1 MKFEFSRE
9 IFDKYSNTKFHE
21 NPSSGEQRCSMRTDE
36 RTDMTKPIV
45 AFRNFAHASKNV
57 RNWSDL
63 KYQISLALLRWSIN
77 VNCRHTHTHTRGDVI
92 RLLFCPQDREQNFL
106 KLVLQNSAC
115 QTTCD
120 ASRARN
126 TPGTLLARLT
136 SWTPPLRILS
146 YDQFPQYR
154 SWFFSVSGSKIS
166 A

>member
-1 MKFEFSRE
+1 MKLEFSRE

-45 AFRNFAHASKNV
+45 ALRNFAHASKNV
-57 RNWSDL
+57 RDLSDL
-63 KYQISLALLRWSIN
+63 EYQISLQSLRWSKN
-77 VNCRHTHTHTRGDVI
+77 LNCRHTHTHTHTRGDVI
-92 RLLFCPQDREQNFL
+92 RLLLCPQDRNQNFL

-126 TPGTLLARLT
+126 TPETLLARLT
-136 SWTPPLRILS
+136 SWTPPLRIL
-146 YDQFPQYR
+146 
-154 SWFFSVSGSKIS
+154 